1 MDMNAPFTTEQFF
14 DVFAHY
20 NAGIW
25 PAQYVLIALGV
36 AVAIALFVDLRSST
50 VALSILAFLWL
61 WMGLVYFAGFFAV
74 INPAAHIFAIAFVVE
89 ALLLMWASVTSIAAA
104 EPSQPQRMVA
114 AALFAYALVIYPLL
128 GFVQGQ
134 RYPASI
140 TFGLPCPTVIFT
152 FGVLALLLHSMRPAV
167 FIIPMLW
174 AALGT
179 VAALQLGVLQ
189 DFGLPIAAAAT
200 LLLALPWRAVA
211 RWKEA
216 T

>member
-1 MDMNAPFTTEQFF
+1 MNVPFTTKQFF

-36 AVAIALFVDLRSST
+36 AVAIALFVNVRSST
-50 VALSILAFLWL
+50 VALPILAFLWL
-61 WMGLVYFAGFFAV
+61 WMGVVYFGGFFVA
-74 INPAAHIFAIAFVVE
+74 INPAAPIFAMAFVVE
-89 ALLLMWASVTSIAAA
+89 ALLLIWSSVMSISPL
-104 EPSQPQRMVA
+104 EPSQPQRIVA
-114 AALFAYALVIYPLL
+114 APLFAYALVLYPLL
-128 GFVQGQ
+128 GLMQGQ

-152 FGVLALLLHSMRPAV
+152 FGVLALLLHSVRPVV
-167 FIIPMLW
+167 FIIPVLW

-179 VAALQLGVLQ
+179 VAALQFGVLQ
-189 DFGLPIAAAAT
+189 DVT
-200 LLLALPWRAVA
+200 